1 MTTSAVVINN
11 QEVQLIM
18 YKNQPVVTFEMVDRL
33 HERQPGIAKDT
44 FARNKKRFLAQEDYF
59 EVPYK
64 EWQRLV
70 VGLTY
75 HQSDTKGGHRS
86 KRIFLTE
93 SGYLM
98 LVKSFNDDLAWKV
111 QRELINRYFRS
122 KVIGNIQEHLQEYVD
137 ACVKASVEASL
148 KVCQAMFAGVS
159 PQMPGVFSQPEG
171 KDTSPRNPVSN
182 CYGLKDFEF
191 LPGIDSYKHPA
202 ADSIVLH
209 TSLPIGVFVGKR
221 FFVPE
226 KVEYT
231 PQSLTKILKA
241 LIRTNDPSLADFVFN
256 RLHIYK
262 EEEDFHTWALTY
274 LVSTHVYDSVPRVPG
289 LHEFADAYARLEN
302 KSQPPARKPKEVPLE
317 QILPARLVATQM
329 LFPAEDHPEIARC
342 LLAEEDPKQA
352 AVNFLAKTGT
362 DPKDLYIW
370 IAGDFAA

>member
-1 MTTSAVVINN
+1 MTNAVVINN
-11 QEVQLIM
+11 REVQMIM
-18 YKNQPVVTFEMVDRL
+18 YKNQPVVTLEMVDKL
-33 HERQPGIAKDT
+33 HERPEGT
-44 FARNKKRFLAQEDYF
+44 ARRNFNENRSRFIQAEDYF
-59 EVPYK
+59 NLPYR
-64 EWQRLV
+64 EWQSMV
-70 VGLTY
+70 VRNSY
-75 HQSDTKGGHRS
+75 DGHD
-86 KRIFLTE
+86 KRGHYGKRVFLAE

-111 QRELINRYFRS
+111 QRELVNRYFRS

-137 ACVKASVEASL
+137 VCVKASVEASL

-171 KDTSPRNPVSN
+171 KDTSPRNSVSN

-231 PQSLTKILKA
+231 PSTLTKILKA

-274 LVSTHVYDSVPRVPG
+274 LLSTHIYDSVPRMPG
-289 LHEFADAYARLEN
+289 LREFADAYARLEN
-302 KSQPPARKPKEVPLE
+302 KSQPPARKAKEVPLE
-317 QILPARLVATQM
+317 QILPPRLVATQM

-370 IAGDFAA
+370 IAGNFAA